1 MSHRRRLAKLVT
13 LRIGSIIEDSQ
24 QLQELAVD
32 YEISNNVDRLRRT
45 LREALACS
53 KEVEKTMDAR
63 GEKDDDH

>member
-1 MSHRRRLAKLVT
+1 MSHRRRLAKLAT
-13 LRIGSIIEDSQ
+13 FRIKSILKDTE
-24 QLQELAVD
+24 QLQDLSPD

-53 KEVEKTMDAR
+53 KEVEKIMDAR